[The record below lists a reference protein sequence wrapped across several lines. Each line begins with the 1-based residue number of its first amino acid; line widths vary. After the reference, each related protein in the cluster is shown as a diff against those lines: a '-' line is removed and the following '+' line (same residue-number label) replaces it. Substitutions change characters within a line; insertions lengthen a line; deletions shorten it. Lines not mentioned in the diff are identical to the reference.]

1 LGDLDGLREEIK
13 GMCFASKHYSPSV
26 FTHSINVGNKSV
38 ILAEMFGGDI
48 DLVQPMGISH
58 DAGAIV
64 FGRSGENGEGHN
76 VTGARMIAPILQRH
90 KYSLLEIVQIQYGII
105 VHRGSD
111 WNIIR
116 KTLESRILASA
127 DAWDHLGNMQEL
139 WNVGQRDLH
148 KSPEDTYAWLL
159 RKLQN
164 DWNKVMPEAKYLLL
178 PDRDCAQDMLE
189 RLYAG
194 IPVS

>member
-1 LGDLDGLREEIK
+1 MSVWSHVDNV
-13 GMCFASKHYSPSV
+13 ASNSA
-26 FTHSINVGNKSV
+26 

-48 DLVQPMGISH
+48 DLARPMGVSH
-58 DAGAIV
+58 DVGAIV

-111 WNIIR
+111 QNIIR
-116 KTLESRILASA
+116 KTLESRTLATA
-127 DAWDHLGNMQEL
+127 DAWDHFGNMREL

-148 KSPEDTYAWLL
+148 KSPEDTYVWLI

-164 DWNKVMPEAKYLLL
+164 DWSKVMLEARDLLL
-178 PDRDCAQDMLE
+178 PDRDRARDILE
-189 RLYAG
+189 RLHAG